1 VQRLLKKPL
10 ARALLAAVSLAASV
24 PASLVATFLLT
35 PLWRVVDQRLGVE
48 AIGHS
53 APARWCFLVVYAAT
67 ALAAVAASSR
77 LVRDG

>member
-1 VQRLLKKPL
+1 
-10 ARALLAAVSLAASV
+10 
-24 PASLVATFLLT
+24 
-35 PLWRVVDQRLGVE
+35 VVEQRLGVE